1 MESQKKKVQEALIGK
16 IAAMGYPPEFGALIA
31 ENLKSENM
39 MRRMLGYLNNAHP
52 RSAEEITDEML
63 AICDDRDRWVQK
75 KKAEY
80 YNQKYNELLYYG
92 LEGYSADTEVR
103 NVYEEDDEDEGN

>member
-1 MESQKKKVQEALIGK
+1 MNAEEKRVHEALVKK
-16 IAAMGYPPEFGALIA
+16 IAGMGYPPEFGELIA
-31 ENLKSENM
+31 QSLRTEKM

-52 RSAEEITDEML
+52 RTAEEITDEML

-80 YNQKYNELLYYG
+80 YNEKYNELLYYG
-92 LEGYSADTEVR
+92 LEGYQSDTDIR
-103 NVYEEDDEDEGN
+103 HVYEETDDEGD